1 MPWYGAPPEIAA
13 SGDPVLGEH
22 VLRLGGCASCHTDE
36 KNGGAFLAGGRA
48 LGSPFGT
55 FYTSNITPDPATG
68 IGGWPTAAFVRAMT
82 EGVSPRASLFPCL
95 PVPVVHQGAAR

>member
-1 MPWYGAPPEIAA
+1 MRWLVALGTLALGALAALAAWLFVPWYGAPPEIAA
-13 SGDPVLGEH
+13 SGDPVRGEY

-55 FYTSNITPDPATG
+55 FYTSNITRPIPRPAS
-68 IGGWPTAAFVRAMT
+68 AAGRREPSCA
-82 EGVSPRASLFPCL
+82 P
-95 PVPVVHQGAAR
+95 